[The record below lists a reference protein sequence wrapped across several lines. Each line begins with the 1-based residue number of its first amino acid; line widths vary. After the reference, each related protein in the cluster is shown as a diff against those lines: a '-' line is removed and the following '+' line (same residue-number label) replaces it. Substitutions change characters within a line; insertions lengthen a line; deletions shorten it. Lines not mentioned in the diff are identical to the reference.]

1 MKLKNIQKKEEKK
14 KATRKLKIV
23 LAKANDS
30 VIRSAV
36 KRADYSLERAQKEP
50 ASNGIIVSKL
60 KKIRAELR
68 QLGS

>member
-36 KRADYSLERAQKEP
+36 KRADYSLERVQKEH
-50 ASNGIIVSKL
+50 ASNGVIVSKL

>member
-1 MKLKNIQKKEEKK
+1 MKLKNILKKEEKK

-30 VIRSAV
+30 VIRAAV
-36 KRADYSLERAQKEP
+36 KRADYSLERAQKEH
-50 ASNGIIVSKL
+50 ASNGVIVSKL

>member
-1 MKLKNIQKKEEKK
+1 MTLKNIQKKEEKK

-23 LAKANDS
+23 LAKAIDS

-36 KRADYSLERAQKEP
+36 KRADYTLYRKQKEN
-50 ASNGIIVSKL
+50 ASNGIIVARI
-60 KKIRAELR
+60 KKIRSELR